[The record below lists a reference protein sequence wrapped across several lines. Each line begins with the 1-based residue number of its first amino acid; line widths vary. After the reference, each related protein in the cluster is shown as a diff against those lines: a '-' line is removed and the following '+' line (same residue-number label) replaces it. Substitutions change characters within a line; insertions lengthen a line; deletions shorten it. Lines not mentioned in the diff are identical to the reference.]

1 MKLKLIFSLSAAV
14 LLTACSSAFESEFKD
29 GCRNLG
35 ANRSFCSCSYNKVEK
50 HYGEDRLKQINN
62 PMQFPED
69 WEEQVQQAGLAC
81 MSELDEEI

>member
-1 MKLKLIFSLSAAV
+1 MKLKLIFLLSAAV

-35 ANRSFCSCSYNKVEK
+35 ANSSFCSCSYNKVEK

-62 PMQFPED
+62 PRQFPED

-81 MSELDEEI
+81 MSELD